1 MMLTERRF
9 APLFWTQFFSAFG
22 DNVLK
27 NALVFV
33 ILHQMSIATGAT
45 LVTAAG
51 GVFIAPFIFLSGLGG
66 ELADRFDKGVLTRAL
81 KLAEL
86 AVAILATVGF
96 LSQSIATLFVALF
109 LYGAIAALFGPIK
122 YGILPDVLRPEE
134 LGAGNALIEGAT
146 FAAILLGT
154 IVGGLTTQGDASPI
168 IAAALVPGLALLCWV
183 ASRFMPPQT
192 PAAPDL
198 TIERNV
204 LRSTGRLLAALLRER
219 PLWRAG
225 LLVSVFWL
233 VGAIVLSLLPPLVKD
248 RLRADDGLVTIFLA
262 VFAVAIGVGSALG
275 ARLMG
280 ARPDLRLA
288 PAALVAMA
296 LFAADIALSLP
307 VVATGVPPRAIAAV
321 LHDIA
326 IWRAA
331 IDLAGLAIAGGVLIV
346 PTFAAVQAWSR
357 PESRARMIGA
367 VNILSAMFMVGG
379 AVVVGALQTLG
390 VSLEWLFAGIGLAC
404 VAAAIWSFS
413 IRRTKPIAPDSA
425 TMLPVALSRR

>member
-1 MMLTERRF
+1 MLTERRF

-33 ILHQMSIATGAT
+33 ILHQVSATTGAS

-66 ELADRFDKGVLTRAL
+66 ELADRFDKTALTRAL

-86 AVAILATVGF
+86 GVAILATVGF

-122 YGILPDVLRPEE
+122 YGILPDILRPEE

-154 IVGGLTTQGDASPI
+154 VVGGLTTQGDASPV
-168 IAAALVPGLALLCWV
+168 IAAALVPGLALLCWG
-183 ASRFMPPQT
+183 ASRLMPPQT

-198 TIERNV
+198 AIERNV
-204 LRSTGRLLAALLRER
+204 VRSTGRLLAALYRDM

-225 LLVSVFWL
+225 LLVSLFWL

-248 RLRADDGLVTIFLA
+248 RLRAEDGLVTVFLA
-262 VFAVAIGVGSALG
+262 IFAVAIGIGSALG

-280 ARPDLRLA
+280 ARADLRFA
-288 PAALVAMA
+288 PAALAAMA
-296 LFAADIALSLP
+296 LFAADLAVSLP
-307 VVATGVPPRAIAAV
+307 VVATGGPRAVISV
-321 LHDIA
+321 LYDFA
-326 IWRAA
+326 IWHTA

-357 PESRARMIGA
+357 PERRARMIGA
-367 VNILSAMFMVGG
+367 VNILSAIFMVGG
-379 AVVVGALQTLG
+379 AAVVGVLQTLG
-390 VSLEWLFAGIGLAC
+390 VPLAWLFAGIGVVCL
-404 VAAAIWSFS
+404 AAAGWSFA
-413 IRRTKPIAPDSA
+413 IRHTHPPCRAA
-425 TMLPVALSRR
+425 